1 MARKLKANGEGQD
14 ATTVQHNSKARKE
27 IISSVCSELHA
38 LESEKASI
46 NEQIA
51 ELKNKR
57 IKGDL
62 GMKVSDFNFA
72 YRAYKLEG
80 KDRALLLDTMRETF
94 EALGIGEQLDFI
106 TASQRKPGDAGA
118 SDQPAAKH

>member
-1 MARKLKANGEGQD
+1 VAEKLRGNGKRDGDRPSPKHNVEARKG
-14 ATTVQHNSKARKE
+14 
-27 IISSVCSELHA
+27 IIADVCRELHA
-38 LESEKASI
+38 LQSEKDAI
-46 NEQIA
+46 NERIA
-51 ELKNKR
+51 EIKNKK

-106 TASQRKPGDAGA
+106 SASQRKSVDAANDGTVT
-118 SDQPAAKH
+118 H

>member
-1 MARKLKANGEGQD
+1 MAKKLKANGEGQD
-14 ATTVQHNSKARKE
+14 AAAVEHNSKVRKD
-27 IISSVCSELHA
+27 IINEVCRDLHA
-38 LESEKASI
+38 LQSEKDSI

-106 TASQRKPGDAGA
+106 AA
-118 SDQPAAKH
+118 SDKQAAANDGAVTH